1 MKRSKWAEHHLTL
14 LLSLRSGCG
23 WIQSDQLP
31 QSLNSGTGSQNKPS
45 FLKLLLWATLF
56 QQREKLLKQSPLS
69 SGHSLF
75 AISFSLY
82 IVFFYLTCVCPH
94 ALCPSNSWRNNVHT
108 LHQEWTVPSVI
119 TQVERRPNSQKNK
132 LQRHPSAQDPPH
144 PHSVD
149 ITQQKPLCSYGF
161 TAVSSSTGTNGGGL
175 LAWRWQI
182 TTVYLEQ
189 ITGPSQC

>member
-1 MKRSKWAEHHLTL
+1 MSYFVPTKRKVTKTVPTQFMPQPLCH
-14 LLSLRSGCG
+14 
-23 WIQSDQLP
+23 IFLP
-31 QSLNSGTGSQNKPS
+31 IY
-45 FLKLLLWATLF
+45 
-56 QQREKLLKQSPLS
+56 R
-69 SGHSLF
+69 
-75 AISFSLY
+75 
-82 IVFFYLTCVCPH
+82 FFYLTCVCPH